1 MLVYESLQYSSE
13 LAPTI
18 FEKRVCAE
26 GGYSCLYVDLGNIF
40 QVLKMDFSRISS
52 WAWAGKLLH

>member
-1 MLVYESLQYSSE
+1 VNWLLQFLKNVFVQKVSTLV
-13 LAPTI
+13 
-18 FEKRVCAE
+18 
-26 GGYSCLYVDLGNIF
+26 LYVDLGNIF